1 MRSNDW
7 FWLNHPTIMM
17 RDYYSN
23 VFSFRFSGSA
33 SSSSQSSCIVKF
45 SNQMLRSKPSNHLS
59 TILMVFLLVLTQTVS
74 ATPLFRPPINRAE
87 ISRNQTSASS
97 SIFSSKPNWHDPC
110 GLKHQGQF
118 RNRHK
123 NPYINY
129 VTPSDDDLMH
139 NIVNMAKLALRQSRY
154 FKEDYVST
162 LSQLPYNGHTGHPK
176 FLVRFSSRATRISKP
191 F

>member
-1 MRSNDW
+1 MVLASLVHEQSTSRST
-7 FWLNHPTIMM
+7 TIMM

-23 VFSFRFSGSA
+23 VFSFRFSGS
-33 SSSSQSSCIVKF
+33 SSGSSQSSCIVKF
-45 SNQMLRSKPSNHLS
+45 QVHQMLRSRNNSKTNLS
-59 TILMVFLLVLTQTVS
+59 TILMVFLLVIAAQTVS
-74 ATPLFRPPINRAE
+74 ATPLFRPPINRE
-87 ISRNQTSASS
+87 ISRNQTAASVKS

-162 LSQLPYNGHTGHPK
+162 PK
-176 FLVRFSSRATRISKP
+176 
-191 F
+191 

>member
-1 MRSNDW
+1 
-7 FWLNHPTIMM
+7 
-17 RDYYSN
+17 
-23 VFSFRFSGSA
+23 
-33 SSSSQSSCIVKF
+33 
-45 SNQMLRSKPSNHLS
+45 MLRSKPSNHLS

-162 LSQLPYNGHTGHPK
+162 PNTLK
-176 FLVRFSSRATRISKP
+176 VAKESSKNMQ
-191 F
+191 

>member
-1 MRSNDW
+1 MVLASLVHEQSTSRSS
-7 FWLNHPTIMM
+7 TIMM

-23 VFSFRFSGSA
+23 VFSFRFSGS
-33 SSSSQSSCIVKF
+33 SSGSSQSSCIVKF
-45 SNQMLRSKPSNHLS
+45 QVHQMLRSRNNSNKTNLS
-59 TILMVFLLVLTQTVS
+59 TILMVFLLVIAAQTVS
-74 ATPLFRPPINRAE
+74 ATPLFRPPINRE
-87 ISRNQTSASS
+87 ISRNQTSAASVKS

-162 LSQLPYNGHTGHPK
+162 PK
-176 FLVRFSSRATRISKP
+176 
-191 F
+191 